1 MNSDDEKW
9 MEQTY
14 DIAQKAM
21 DKGEVPVG
29 CLIVYKGEVVGRGGN
44 FSNEGKSAIKH
55 AEFLAMEEAKIFASQ
70 KNISSFTLFAKSTL
84 YVTLEP
90 CIM

>member
-29 CLIVYKGEVVGRGGN
+29 CLIVYNGEVVGRGGN

-70 KNISSFTLFAKSTL
+70 KNVKFVIIKS
-84 YVTLEP
+84 
-90 CIM
+90 I